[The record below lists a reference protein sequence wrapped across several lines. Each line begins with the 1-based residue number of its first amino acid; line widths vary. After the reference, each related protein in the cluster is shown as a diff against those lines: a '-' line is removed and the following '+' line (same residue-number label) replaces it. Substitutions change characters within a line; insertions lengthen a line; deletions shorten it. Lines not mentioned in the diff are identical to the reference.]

1 MYIEGAKCISCGK
14 EWQLSDISYQ
24 CPTCQGNLD
33 IVYNYKTLRNNYPK
47 TRFSQQSKPYSIWRY
62 LPFLPLK
69 KTPKLPLQVGWT
81 PLYPAPNE
89 YGIKLFIKDE
99 GRNPSGSLKDRATA
113 VVLGSALETG
123 IAHMAAASTGNAGA
137 SLACLS
143 AGMGIPT
150 TVFVP
155 EKAPKAKIAQLCIF
169 GTRVFSV
176 TGSYDDA
183 YDLCMRASNVLGW
196 YNRNTGY
203 NPLTREG
210 KKTCAYEICE
220 QLNWQPPDWVIVSVG
235 NGNILSGL
243 WKGFKDLYAI
253 GYIDRLPKMAGVQSF
268 ASNAIALSVRHAKS
282 NKSIDIASVQAS
294 TIADSIAVNTPRDGV
309 FAVKAILES
318 GGTVIE
324 VTDTQILMA
333 IKTVA
338 QRWGVF
344 GEPAGVA
351 CMAGLEKL
359 WEEGTLRLGERVV
372 CVITGNGLK
381 DVTSALKVSHD
392 MVTKI
397 APDAL
402 DESDWKDGSFPF

>member
-1 MYIEGAKCISCGK
+1 MYIEGAKCVHCGK
-14 EWQLSDISYQ
+14 EWQISEISYQ

-33 IVYNYKTLRNNYPK
+33 IVYNYKALRNNYPK
-47 TRFSQQSKPYSIWRY
+47 TRFHQSKLNSIWRY

-69 KTPKLPLQVGWT
+69 KMPKLPLQVGWT
-81 PLYPAPNE
+81 PLYPATND
-89 YGIKLFIKDE
+89 YGIKLYIKDE

-113 VVLGSALETG
+113 IVLGAAQEAG
-123 IAHMAAASTGNAGA
+123 ITHLTTASTGNAGS
-137 SLACLS
+137 SLACLAAS
-143 AGMGIPT
+143 MGIAT

-183 YDLCMRASNVLGW
+183 YDLCMRASNALGW
-196 YNRNTGY
+196 YNRSTGY

-235 NGNILSGL
+235 DGNILSGL
-243 WKGFKDLYAI
+243 WKGFKELYAM
-253 GYIDRLPKMAGVQSF
+253 GYIAHLPKMAGVQSF
-268 ASNAIALSVRHAKS
+268 DSNAIALSVRSAKGS
-282 NKSIDIASVQAS
+282 TNIDIATVQAS

-309 FAVKAILES
+309 FAVKAIQES
-318 GGTVIE
+318 KGTVIE
-324 VTDTQILMA
+324 VSDTQILIA

-351 CMAGLEKL
+351 CVAGLEKL
-359 WEEGTLRLGERVV
+359 LEEGILQPGEMVV

-381 DVTSALKVSHD
+381 DVTSALKVSHE
-392 MVTKI
+392 MITKI

-402 DESDWKDGSFPF
+402 DEVN